1 MNITFYNYDLLGKR
15 MSYTFPL
22 MMDLIEEHKT
32 KDFEQ
37 LQILINEKFPY
48 GAEHGKILID
58 SKILN
63 LLNPTKE
70 EIKSIIK
77 IEENQTLIYNKDFKK
92 IINRIDK
99 LNKYNKNYNVNL
111 SMLRLFFKCSL
122 NAKTEYISLYLKSNE
137 L

>member
-1 MNITFYNYDLLGKR
+1 MNITFYNYDLIAKR

-22 MMDLIEEHKT
+22 IMDFIEENKSKGIEET
-32 KDFEQ
+32 IF
-37 LQILINEKFPY
+37 LLINKFPY
-48 GAEHGKILID
+48 GAEHGKLTINT
-58 SKILN
+58 KTLN

-92 IINRIDK
+92 IIKRIDSQNNPK
-99 LNKYNKNYNVNL
+99 LL
-111 SMLRLFFKCSL
+111 MLKLFFQTSL
-122 NAKTEYISLYLKSNE
+122 RAKTEHISIFLKSNE

>member
-1 MNITFYNYDLLGKR
+1 MNITFYNYELLGKR
-15 MSYTFPL
+15 MSYTFFP
-22 MMDLIEEHKT
+22 MMDFIEKHET

-48 GAEHGKILID
+48 GAEHGMISID
-58 SKILN
+58 TKILN

-77 IEENQTLIYNKDFKK
+77 IEENQTHIYNKDFKK
-92 IINRIDK
+92 IIKRIDT
-99 LNKYNKNYNVNL
+99 LNTYNKNYNVNL

-122 NAKTEYISLYLKSNE
+122 NAKTEYISLHLKSKE

>member
-1 MNITFYNYDLLGKR
+1 
-15 MSYTFPL
+15 MSYTFPF

-37 LQILINEKFPY
+37 LQMLINEKFPY

-77 IEENQTLIYNKDFKK
+77 IEENQTLIYKKDFKK
-92 IINRIDK
+92 IIDRIDT

>member
-1 MNITFYNYDLLGKR
+1 MNITFYNYELLGKR
-15 MSYTFPL
+15 MSYTFFP
-22 MMDLIEEHKT
+22 MMDFIEKHKT

-92 IINRIDK
+92 IIKRIDT
-99 LNKYNKNYNVNL
+99 LNTYNNVNL

-122 NAKTEYISLYLKSNE
+122 NAKTEYISLYLKSKE